1 MLRPHPPADRRAV
14 TSSRLIHRAQ
24 RAARWA
30 GRSAAALCV
39 TLLAAGCSTVIDN
52 QPRNRPAVAD
62 TPGSSVSPPRD
73 IVASHVIG
81 LSFSGGGLRA
91 AAFAQGVL
99 LHLQDAGSG
108 DVLDDVTF
116 ISSVSGGSLTAAWYG
131 LHGRDGLRSFESQVL
146 LRDFEASMRLNPW
159 AVENIL
165 RALSGG
171 VNDRSNLG
179 HALDREVFHGATFA
193 DLYRRGRPDIWINA
207 TDLFNRT
214 PFPFIPPLFAALCSD
229 LAQLPVAEAVQ
240 ASMSVPLV
248 FAPVVLRIHAEGCAD
263 APGVQNAIAQR
274 ARTSPLLAAAAS
286 AVRNYRNPAVM
297 RYVKLVDGGVTD
309 NAGLSSILIARA
321 MSDSPYG
328 PLTTRDA
335 VRVQHMLFVIVDAG
349 RGPGGQWSLQPDG
362 PSGLEVALAAT
373 DSAIDSAARVSV
385 EAFRSAITR
394 WHGDVVRFRCGLTAA
409 QRTQLALASDWR
421 CDDVT
426 FEVTRVS
433 ANDLAPEQALEFNA
447 IPTRL
452 TLGAELI
459 RKSIEAG
466 RDAAASDT
474 LLQRYK
480 AKRGT

>member
-1 MLRPHPPADRRAV
+1 MTSARRD
-14 TSSRLIHRAQ
+14 HRAH
-24 RAARWA
+24 RATRAT
-30 GRSAAALCV
+30 GRVVAALWV
-39 TLLAAGCSTVIDN
+39 LLLAAGCSTVIEN
-52 QPRNRPAVAD
+52 QPRNLPAVAGV
-62 TPGSSVSPPRD
+62 PGTSVSPPRD
-73 IVASHVIG
+73 IVTSHAIG

-91 AAFAQGVL
+91 AAFAHGVL
-99 LHLQDAGSG
+99 LHLQEGNGG

-116 ISSVSGGSLTAAWYG
+116 ISSVSGGSLTAAWFG
-131 LHGRDGLRSFESQVL
+131 LHGRDGLRNFEPQVL

-159 AVENIL
+159 ALENVL

-179 HALDREVFHGATFA
+179 HTLDREVFHGATFA
-193 DLYRRGRPDIWINA
+193 ELYRRGRPDIWINA

-214 PFPFIPPLFAALCSD
+214 PFPFIPPLFATLCSD
-229 LAQLPVAEAVQ
+229 LAQLPLAEAVQ

-248 FAPVVLRIHAEGCAD
+248 FAPVVLRIHAERCAD
-263 APGVQNAIAQR
+263 APRVQGAIEER
-274 ARTSPLLAAAAS
+274 VRTSPLLAAAAS

-321 MSDSPYG
+321 VSDAPYG

-349 RGPGGQWSLQPDG
+349 RGPVGQWTLNSGG
-362 PSGLEVALAAT
+362 PNGLEVAMAAT

-385 EAFRSAITR
+385 EAFHGAITR
-394 WHGDVVRFRCGLTAA
+394 WQGDVVRFRCGLTPAERA
-409 QRTQLALASDWR
+409 QLGLAPDWR

-433 ANDLAPEQALEFNA
+433 AIDLTPERAAEFNA

-452 TLGAELI
+452 TLTAELI

-466 RDAAASDT
+466 RDAAASDA

-480 AKRGT
+480 TRHGR